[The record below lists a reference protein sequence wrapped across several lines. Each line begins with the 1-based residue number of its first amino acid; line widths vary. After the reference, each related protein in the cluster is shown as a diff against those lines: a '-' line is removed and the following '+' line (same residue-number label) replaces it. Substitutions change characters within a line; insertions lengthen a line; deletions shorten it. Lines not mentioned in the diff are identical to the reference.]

1 MKAIV
6 IDDEITAR
14 MIIQQVA
21 ADIPGLE
28 IVEGF
33 SNALQG
39 MKYLNK
45 NSVDVIFLDIHMPD
59 FTGFDFIE
67 SLKNPPKI
75 VLTTSDRNFALEA
88 FEYKFVV
95 DYLVKPIE
103 LDRFVKAVEK
113 VKTFKLV
120 DEVVAPVRPV
130 QDTQET
136 TEDTLYV
143 NIDRR
148 LVKIDIQSISIIE
161 AKGDYIKI
169 KTETKNHIVHSSLK
183 KIQEK
188 LPNKHFLKVHRSYV
202 ININKI
208 IDIEDNSVLIEK
220 DVIPVSRVN
229 RNELR
234 RRLNLL

>member
-1 MKAIV
+1 MKAII

-14 MIIQQVA
+14 MILKQVA
-21 ADIPGLE
+21 EDIADLQ
-28 IVEGF
+28 IVGDF
-33 SNALQG
+33 SNALQAI
-39 MKYLNK
+39 KYLNK
-45 NSVDVIFLDIHMPD
+45 NTVDVIFLDIHMPD

-67 SLKNPPKI
+67 SIKNPPKI

-103 LDRFVKAVEK
+103 LERFRKAIDK
-113 VKTFKLV
+113 VNTFVLV
-120 DEVVAPVRPV
+120 DEIPIKAKPRIEEE
-130 QDTQET
+130 DTT
-136 TEDTLYV
+136 DTLYV

-148 LVKIDIQSISIIE
+148 LVKIDIPSIYAIE
-161 AKGDYIKI
+161 AKGDYIQI
-169 KTETKNHIVHSSLK
+169 KTETKNHTVHCPLK

-188 LPNKHFLKVHRSYV
+188 LPQKNFLKVHRSYV
-202 ININKI
+202 INIDKI
-208 IDIEDNSVLIEK
+208 IDIEDNSVLINK

-229 RNELR
+229 RNELK

>member
-1 MKAIV
+1 MKAII

-14 MIIQQVA
+14 MILKQVA
-21 ADIPGLE
+21 EDIPNLQ
-28 IVEGF
+28 IVDDF
-33 SNALQG
+33 PNAMQAI
-39 MKYLNK
+39 KYLNK
-45 NSVDVIFLDIHMPD
+45 NTVDVIFLDIHMPD

-103 LDRFVKAVEK
+103 LDRFQKAIDK
-113 VKTFKLV
+113 VNTFVLV
-120 DEVVAPVRPV
+120 DEAPVKSKPKKIEE
-130 QDTQET
+130 QET
-136 TEDTLYV
+136 TNTLYV

-148 LVKIDIQSISIIE
+148 LVKIDIPSIYVIE

-169 KTETKNHIVHSSLK
+169 KTDTKSHIVHCPLK

-188 LPNKHFLKVHRSYV
+188 LPSKNFLKVHRSYV
-202 ININKI
+202 INIDKI
-208 IDIEDNSVLIEK
+208 IDIEDNSVLIK
-220 DVIPVSRVN
+220 QDVVPVSRVN
-229 RNELR
+229 RNELK

>member
-1 MKAIV
+1 MRAIIV
-6 IDDEITAR
+6 DDEITAR

-21 ADIPGLE
+21 DNIAGLE
-28 IVEGF
+28 IVEEF
-33 SNALQG
+33 SNALQAI
-39 MKYLNK
+39 KFLNK
-45 NSVDVIFLDIHMPD
+45 NTVDVIFLDIHMPD

-67 SLKNPPKI
+67 SIKNPPKI

-103 LDRFVKAVEK
+103 LERFKKAIEK
-113 VKTFKLV
+113 VNTFKLIN
-120 DEVVAPVRPV
+120 EVVPVAPVK
-130 QDTQET
+130 QET
-136 TEDTLYV
+136 LENENTLYV

-148 LVKIDIQSISIIE
+148 LVKIDISSISIIE

-169 KTETKNHIVHSSLK
+169 KTEKQNHIVHSSLK
-183 KIQEK
+183 KITEK
-188 LPNKHFLKVHRSYV
+188 LPSKNFLKVHRSYV
-202 ININKI
+202 INIDKI
-208 IDIEDNSVLIEK
+208 IDIEDNSVLINK

-229 RNELR
+229 KNELK

>member
-14 MIIQQVA
+14 MIIKQVA
-21 ADIPGLE
+21 EDIPDLHIAE
-28 IVEGF
+28 EF
-33 SNALQG
+33 SNALQAI
-39 MKYLNK
+39 KYLNK
-45 NSVDVIFLDIHMPD
+45 NTVDVIFLDIHMPD

-103 LDRFVKAVEK
+103 LERFKKAMDK
-113 VKTFKLV
+113 VNTFKLI
-120 DEVVAPVRPV
+120 DEVVVPKKIKEEV
-130 QDTQET
+130 QET
-136 TEDTLYV
+136 ENTLYV

-148 LVKIDIQSISIIE
+148 LVKIDIPSIYVIE
-161 AKGDYIKI
+161 ARGDYIKI
-169 KTETKNHIVHSSLK
+169 KTEDKNHIVHSPLK

-188 LPNKHFLKVHRSYV
+188 LPSKNFLKVHRSYV
-202 ININKI
+202 INIDKI
-208 IDIEDNSVLIEK
+208 IDIEDNSVLIK
-220 DVIPVSRVN
+220 QDVIPVSRVN

>member
-6 IDDEITAR
+6 IDDELTAR
-14 MIIQQVA
+14 MIIKQLVE
-21 ADIPGLE
+21 DIPNLE
-28 IVEGF
+28 IVSEF
-33 SNALQG
+33 PNALQAI
-39 MKYLNK
+39 KYLNK
-45 NSVDVIFLDIHMPD
+45 NTVDVIFLDIHMPD

-67 SLKNPPKI
+67 SIKNPPKI

-103 LDRFVKAVEK
+103 LERFEKAIDK
-113 VKTFKLV
+113 VNTFKLV
-120 DEVVAPVRPV
+120 NEVVAAPVKPKEEHL
-130 QDTQET
+130 DS
-136 TEDTLYV
+136 EDTLYV

-148 LVKIDIQSISIIE
+148 LVKIDIPSICVIE

-169 KTETKNHIVHSSLK
+169 KTETKNHIVHSPLK

-188 LPNKHFLKVHRSYV
+188 LPSKSFLKVHRSFV
-202 ININKI
+202 INIDKI
-208 IDIEDNSVLIEK
+208 IDIEDNSVLINK

-229 RNELR
+229 KNELK

>member
-14 MIIQQVA
+14 MIIKQVA
-21 ADIPGLE
+21 EEITEVD
-28 IVEGF
+28 IVEDF
-33 SNALQG
+33 SNALQAI
-39 MKYLNK
+39 KYLNK
-45 NSVDVIFLDIHMPD
+45 NTVDVIFLDIHMPD

-103 LDRFVKAVEK
+103 LERFKKAVDK
-113 VKTFKLV
+113 VKTFRLV
-120 DEVVAPVRPV
+120 DEVVVPVKRQQEN
-130 QDTQET
+130 QDTEN
-136 TEDTLYV
+136 TLYV

-148 LVKIDIQSISIIE
+148 LVKIDIPSISIIE

-169 KTETKNHIVHSSLK
+169 KTADKNHIVHSSLK

-188 LPNKHFLKVHRSYV
+188 LPTKHFLKVHRSYV
-202 ININKI
+202 INIDKI

>member
-14 MIIQQVA
+14 MIIKQVA
-21 ADIPGLE
+21 DDISGLN
-28 IVEGF
+28 IVEEF
-33 SNALQG
+33 SNALQAI
-39 MKYLNK
+39 KYLNK
-45 NSVDVIFLDIHMPD
+45 NTVDVIFLDIHMPD

-103 LDRFVKAVEK
+103 LERFKKAIDK

-120 DEVVAPVRPV
+120 DEVVVPVKQQQED
-130 QDTQET
+130 QDTEN
-136 TEDTLYV
+136 TLYV

-148 LVKIDIQSISIIE
+148 LVKIDIPSISIIE

-169 KTETKNHIVHSSLK
+169 KTEDKNHIVHSSLK
-183 KIQEK
+183 KIVEK
-188 LPNKHFLKVHRSYV
+188 LPSKHFLKVHRSYV
-202 ININKI
+202 INIDKI

>member
-6 IDDEITAR
+6 IDDEVTAR
-14 MIIQQVA
+14 IIIRQVA
-21 ADIPGLE
+21 EDISGLDIIE
-28 IVEGF
+28 DF
-33 SNALQG
+33 SNALQAI
-39 MKYLNK
+39 KYLNK
-45 NSVDVIFLDIHMPD
+45 NTVDVIFLDIHMPD

-103 LDRFVKAVEK
+103 LDRFKKAIEK
-113 VKTFKLV
+113 VNTFKLV
-120 DEVVAPVRPV
+120 DEVVAPVKPKEEV
-130 QDTQET
+130 LEN
-136 TEDTLYV
+136 ENTLYV

-148 LVKIDIQSISIIE
+148 LVKIDIASIYVIE

-169 KTETKNHIVHSSLK
+169 KTEEKSYIVHSPLK

-188 LPNKHFLKVHRSYV
+188 LPSKNFLKVHRSYV
-202 ININKI
+202 INIDKT
-208 IDIEDNSVLIEK
+208 IDIEDNSVLIK
-220 DVIPVSRVN
+220 QDVIPVSRVN

>member
-14 MIIQQVA
+14 MIVKQVA
-21 ADIPGLE
+21 DDIPNLE
-28 IVEGF
+28 IIEEF
-33 SNALQG
+33 SNALQAI
-39 MKYLNK
+39 KYLNK
-45 NSVDVIFLDIHMPD
+45 NTVDVIFLDIHMPD

-67 SLKNPPKI
+67 SIKNPPKI

-103 LDRFVKAVEK
+103 FDRFKKAVDK
-113 VKTFKLV
+113 VNTFKLV
-120 DEVVAPVRPV
+120 DEVVAPVKPK
-130 QDTQET
+130 QENIES
-136 TEDTLYV
+136 EDTLYV

-148 LVKIDIQSISIIE
+148 LVKIDIPSIYVIE
-161 AKGDYIKI
+161 ARGDYIKI
-169 KTETKNHIVHSSLK
+169 KTETKNHTVHCPLK

-188 LPNKHFLKVHRSYV
+188 LPSKTFLKVHRSYV
-202 ININKI
+202 INIDKI
-208 IDIEDNSVLIEK
+208 IDIEDNSVLIK
-220 DVIPVSRVN
+220 QDVIPVSRVN
-229 RNELR
+229 RNELK